1 MKDVYARPLQTRS
14 DARGFVF
21 EPLEADELQGMRNCH
36 VVVSVPGAVRG
47 NHYHPN
53 VTETMA
59 IVGPAHVRVRVGEAL
74 HDVHV
79 AAGSVMRFT
88 FAPGVTHAIRN
99 TGNQPNFL
107 VAFADH
113 ESHDA
118 VPDRI
123 LD

>member
-1 MKDVYARPLQTRS
+1 MADLRTEALSTRS
-14 DARGFVF
+14 DPRGFVF
-21 EPLEADELQGMRNCH
+21 EPLDADELAAMRNCH
-36 VVVSVPGAVRG
+36 VVISMPGAIRG

-59 IVGPAHVRVRVGEAL
+59 VVGPAHVRVRANHEL
-74 HDVHV
+74 HDIHV
-79 AAGSVMRFT
+79 QPGSVVRFT

-99 TGNQPNFL
+99 TGTVPNVI
-107 VAFADH
+107 VAFADR
-113 ESHDA
+113 ESHEA

>member
-1 MKDVYARPLQTRS
+1 VADLKAEALATRA
-14 DARGFVF
+14 DPRGFVF
-21 EPLEADELQGMRNCH
+21 EPLSATELGAMRNCH
-36 VVVSVPGAVRG
+36 VVISVPGAIRG
-47 NHYHPN
+47 NHYHPA

-59 IVGPAHVRVRVGEAL
+59 VVGPAHVRVRADGKL

-79 AAGSVMRFT
+79 EPGAVVRFT
-88 FAPGVTHAIRN
+88 FAPGVAHAIRN
-99 TGNQPNFL
+99 TGTAPGVI
-107 VAFADH
+107 VAFADD